1 MSGIKKKYDMFQKG
15 NCRNFI
21 RSIRYLMMAAAAL
34 LFMMAFSVP
43 VRAQATDVLEDFAI
57 TVDVQEDASLKM
69 TYHITWKVLDDSIGK
84 LEWIDLGVPNRH
96 HEDITP
102 LSGTIDHI
110 EDNGN
115 KLAIYLDRS
124 YGEGETVS
132 LDFSMTQDHMYQ
144 IDKWTEGETVY
155 TFTPAWFDTMEV
167 RQLTIR
173 WNEDQAQSWQPDCEQ
188 EGGYLVFQTSLAE
201 GDKFTMSVTYLND
214 SFGFLSSRQQGEGD
228 DGSRSYD
235 SDEDEDLGIFG
246 TIGVLVGG
254 IVSLLI
260 MVSPFIF
267 IYKFSRWILEGIGFG
282 SKPETK
288 KKITRTKI
296 EYFENCPSCGAARE
310 EGKDS
315 CQYCGRSMIKS
326 EVVLKEEEI
335 KDPDKYN
342 KKGTYRYGDSGH
354 TYIRVNVVNIP
365 VSRSRSSW
373 SSRSG
378 GSSGRSSH
386 HSSCACA
393 CASSC
398 ACACAC
404 ASSGRAGCS
413 VKDFY
418 KEDIHKKR
426 VRVESR

>member
-1 MSGIKKKYDMFQKG
+1 
-15 NCRNFI
+15 
-21 RSIRYLMMAAAAL
+21 
-34 LFMMAFSVP
+34 
-43 VRAQATDVLEDFAI
+43 
-57 TVDVQEDASLKM
+57 
-69 TYHITWKVLDDSIGK
+69 
-84 LEWIDLGVPNRH
+84 
-96 HEDITP
+96 
-102 LSGTIDHI
+102 
-110 EDNGN
+110 
-115 KLAIYLDRS
+115 
-124 YGEGETVS
+124 
-132 LDFSMTQDHMYQ
+132 
-144 IDKWTEGETVY
+144 
-155 TFTPAWFDTMEV
+155 
-167 RQLTIR
+167 
-173 WNEDQAQSWQPDCEQ
+173 
-188 EGGYLVFQTSLAE
+188 
-201 GDKFTMSVTYLND
+201 MSVTYLND
-214 SFGFLSSRQQGEGD
+214 SFGFISSRQQGEGD

-267 IYKFSRWILEGIGFG
+267 IYKFSRWIMEGIGFG